1 MIVCIQLKATACL
14 VWLEDVRMLWIFF
27 LHTEHAHSLCS
38 FLEVLRQQPVSSIGQ
53 SEHNEHQS
61 KASVMNSHNCFRLF
75 AEFTFDLA
83 YLFTLWMPLVT
94 HVSDLWLLKASCL
107 CFEIVKDVMCAVVR
121 KLHKSTM
128 QWSVST
134 SPTKGASLK
143 ISAYLIPDTAVI
155 LIIHNREA
163 VQCY

>member
-14 VWLEDVRMLWIFF
+14 VWLEDARMLWILFW
-27 LHTEHAHSLCS
+27 HTEHAHSLCS
-38 FLEVLRQQPVSSIGQ
+38 FLEVLRQQPVSSIRQ

-61 KASVMNSHNCFRLF
+61 KASVMNSHDCLRS
-75 AEFTFDLA
+75 FDLA
-83 YLFTLWMPLVT
+83 YLSTLWMPLVT

-128 QWSVST
+128 QLSVST